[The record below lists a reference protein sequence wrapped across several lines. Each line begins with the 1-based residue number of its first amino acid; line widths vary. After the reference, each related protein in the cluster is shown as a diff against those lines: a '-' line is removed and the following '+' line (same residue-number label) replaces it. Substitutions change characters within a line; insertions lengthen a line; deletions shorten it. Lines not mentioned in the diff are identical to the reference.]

1 VWSPLTRPLRGPA
14 EFRERKKNL
23 LHSPTIMEVAA
34 VHGNRTIFATYVYNW
49 WYSLVFTLRL
59 NIVAWKG
66 LKHIVSIFLL
76 NWSVLTEKSICL
88 VTILYFL
95 TGITWIVWHQR
106 PNRAKTRLRDSND
119 GSGGTNECK
128 PQLIFFNKPNNCN
141 VRSTVWKCVVGTN

>member
-1 VWSPLTRPLRGPA
+1 MITTHETSPGPCWISRA
-14 EFRERKKNL
+14 EKKL

-59 NIVAWKG
+59 NILAWKG
-66 LKHIVSIFLL
+66 LKLIVSIFLL
-76 NWSVLTEKSICL
+76 NWSDSTEKSICL

-95 TGITWIVWHQR
+95 TRITWIVGHQR

-128 PQLIFFNKPNNCN
+128 PQLIFFNILNNCN